1 MYGSEEVLHKYE
13 RYVNPGLAKL
23 LRFMGLSAV
32 EETAEGSWVF
42 DASGKHYLDCVGG
55 YGTFA
60 FGHRHPR
67 IVQAVEKQLHKMP
80 LASKVLLCP
89 QMAEL
94 AERLAAYTPGDLT
107 YSFICNSGT
116 EAVEGA
122 IKLARI
128 ATGRS
133 KIISAI
139 HSFHGK
145 TLGSLSA
152 TGNHTYREPFLPLLP
167 GFVHVPFNDLS
178 ILEGMIDQDTA
189 AVLLEPIQGE
199 AGVILPSPGYLA
211 KVRELCDAHGALLIL
226 DEVQTG
232 MGRTGTLFACEQEN
246 VVPDILCLA
255 KALGGGVMPVGA
267 YIARPHVYEAYQSAP
282 LLHTST
288 FGGNPLACA
297 AACAALS
304 VLIEENLAEAARV
317 KGEYLLE
324 RLRGVA
330 GKYPGMVREIRGRG
344 LMIGI
349 EFTSDAVGG
358 LVMNE
363 WIQRGVLTAFAL
375 NNLRVTRLEPPLTIS
390 FEEMDI
396 VIQTFDV
403 SLSASMP
410 LMDIG

>member
-1 MYGSEEVLHKYE
+1 MSFSEEVLRKYE
-13 RYVNPGLAKL
+13 KYVNPGLAKL

-32 EETAEGSWVF
+32 EETADGSQIVDTEG
-42 DASGKHYLDCVGG
+42 KRYIDCVGG

-60 FGHRHPR
+60 LGHKHPK
-67 IVQAVEKQLHKMP
+67 IIKAVEDQLRKMP
-80 LASKVLLCP
+80 LASKVMLCP
-89 QMAEL
+89 QVADL
-94 AERLAAYTPGDLT
+94 AEMLATYTPGDLT
-107 YSFICNSGT
+107 YSFFCNSGT

-133 KIISAI
+133 KIISAFN
-139 HSFHGK
+139 SFHGK

-167 GFVHVPFNDLS
+167 GFVHVPFNDVR
-178 ILEGMIDQDTA
+178 ILEGMIDDDTA

-199 AGVILPSPGYLA
+199 AGVIIPSPGYLK
-211 KVRELCDAHGALLIL
+211 KVRELCDARGVLLIL

-232 MGRTGTLFACEQEN
+232 MGRTGTLFACEQED

-255 KALGGGVMPVGA
+255 KALGGGVMPIGA
-267 YIARPHVYEAYQSAP
+267 YIARPHVYTAYQEAP

-288 FGGNPLACA
+288 FGGNPLACTA
-297 AACAALS
+297 ARAAIS
-304 VLIEENLAEAARV
+304 VLVEENLAEDAKI
-317 KGEYLLE
+317 KGTYVLE
-324 RLRGVA
+324 RLRA
-330 GKYPGMVREIRGRG
+330 TAQKYPGMVREIRGRG

-358 LVMNE
+358 LVMSE
-363 WIQRGVLTAFAL
+363 WIQKGVLTAFAL
-375 NNLRVTRLEPPLTIS
+375 NNLRVTRLEPALTITY
-390 FEEMDI
+390 EELDV
-396 VIQTFDV
+396 VIQTFD
-403 SLSASMP
+403 SALSVSMP